1 MKKQDKFG
9 YTLKIL
15 CSSIEI
21 LEKNKIQVNG
31 LENHVKKAKFKIL
44 HNVDTNSRKSIN
56 TFNINQRDL
65 LKILYISNFEETL
78 EPNSLN
84 RASCNLLQLLK
95 ENIDKLTSD
104 IWWEN
109 SIFRNIYS
117 QTLSINI
124 LYTVYK
130 IKNLDED

>member
-1 MKKQDKFG
+1 MKKQDKFSC
-9 YTLKIL
+9 TLNIL
-15 CSSIEI
+15 WSSIEI
-21 LEKNKIQVNG
+21 LEKNKIQVKG
-31 LENHVKKAKFKIL
+31 LKNHVKKAKFKIL
-44 HNVDTNSRKSIN
+44 HNIDKNSIKNIN
-56 TFNINQRDL
+56 KFDINQRDL
-65 LKILYISNFEETL
+65 LKILYLSNFEETL

-84 RASCNLLQLLK
+84 RASCNLLHLLK